1 MAEKR
6 MRCQFTAIR
15 RAGRCLASWK
25 VPIVLAIAAAC
36 LIAGVTWPIL
46 RASRFMIF
54 TRPFS
59 MLDGVGA
66 LLAGGDWLLAT
77 IIVAFSIVFPL
88 LKIGA
93 LAVLWARLRRG
104 TPPPRQLVAAV
115 ESFGK
120 WSMLDVFVIA
130 LIIFTLKA
138 ASFTNVSTAPA
149 LYLFIGAVLL
159 TAYGSRTI
167 ARDARKA

>member
-1 MAEKR
+1 M
-6 MRCQFTAIR
+6 
-15 RAGRCLASWK
+15 LAT
-25 VPIVLAIAAAC
+25 AAAC
-36 LIAGVTWPIL
+36 LTAGVTWPIL
-46 RASRFMIF
+46 RAS
-54 TRPFS
+54 
-59 MLDGVGA
+59 
-66 LLAGGDWLLAT
+66 GDWLIAT

-93 LAVLWARLRRG
+93 LAILWARLRRG
-104 TPPPRQLVAAV
+104 APPQRHVIAAV

-138 ASFTNVSTAPA
+138 GSFTDASTAPA
-149 LYLFIGAVLL
+149 LYLFIAAFLL

-167 ARDARKA
+167 ARGARKV

>member
-1 MAEKR
+1 
-6 MRCQFTAIR
+6 
-15 RAGRCLASWK
+15 
-25 VPIVLAIAAAC
+25 
-36 LIAGVTWPIL
+36 
-46 RASRFMIF
+46 
-54 TRPFS
+54 
-59 MLDGVGA
+59 MLDGVQA
-66 LLAGGDWLLAT
+66 LLASGDWLIAT

-93 LAVLWARLRRG
+93 LALLWVRLQRGAPPQRR
-104 TPPPRQLVAAV
+104 LIAAV

-138 ASFTNVSTAPA
+138 GSFTNASTAPA
-149 LYLFIGAVLL
+149 LYLFIAAYLL
-159 TAYGSRTI
+159 TTYGSRII